1 MNARTAPPSS
11 GYGIRCARPAEA
23 RAVAALLA
31 RAFADDPVMA
41 WMVPGPAGRERR
53 IAAFFRL
60 AQRQQRPRAGGVRLA
75 ATGGGRLLAAA
86 LWSGPGRWKASGL
99 QELAAVPHYA
109 RVFGARGLSRAAGVQ
124 NALHEAHPDAPHWY
138 LSTLG
143 TDPAMQGAGVGSTLL
158 REQLAHCDRLG
169 QCAYLESSKA
179 SNVPFYERFGF
190 RVTRELRLPDGGP
203 TLWTM
208 WREPVP
214 GPRRPGTVPAG
225 PDRHPRR

>member
-31 RAFADDPVMA
+31 RAFADDPVMT

-53 IAAFFRL
+53 IAAYFRL

-75 ATGGGRLLAAA
+75 ATSGGRLLAAA
-86 LWSGPGRWKASGL
+86 LWSGPGRWKASAV
-99 QELAAVPHYA
+99 QELATLPHYA
-109 RVFGARGLSRAAGVQ
+109 RVFGARGLPRAADVQ

-143 TDPAMQGAGVGSTLL
+143 TDPALQGTGVGTALV

-190 RVTRELRLPDGGP
+190 RVTHELPLPDGGP

-208 WREPVP
+208 WREP
-214 GPRRPGTVPAG
+214 GPGTDAAPEPA
-225 PDRHPRR
+225 PVR